1 MFSASF
7 FHLHLSP
14 LGGLRARIHSSSS
27 VPNFLKFLATV
38 QEHDSPEPKNRYT
51 HTHTVKNLTTVRV
64 PSVDIIAVP
73 HFMNDFNCWT
83 MCYNLLNVNQ
93 DLLYIYITMSVCAC
107 HCFSDVAALSTPSA
121 AYGLEESPLRSHR
134 HSWRQQIFLRVA
146 TPQKNTESSGKCE
159 HTLWSDVVI

>member
-7 FHLHLSP
+7 SHLHLSP

-51 HTHTVKNLTTVRV
+51 HTYTVKNLTTVRV

-83 MCYNLLNVNQ
+83 VCYNLLTVNQ
-93 DLLYIYITMSVCAC
+93 DLLYIYNHVSVYMSLLQRRSSSVHTKCSVWVGGKSSAQPPPL
-107 HCFSDVAALSTPSA
+107 VEAADLPTGRHTA
-121 AYGLEESPLRSHR
+121 EEHR
-134 HSWRQQIFLRVA
+134 KQR
-146 TPQKNTESSGKCE
+146 
-159 HTLWSDVVI
+159 